1 MQPRLT
7 VKNNP
12 KSIHVVFSCRSF
24 HHSSDEV
31 IPTVSETLVVLAPS
45 VRDEYVF
52 CPRTQFAD
60 EVLHLIARD
69 RVYDIR
75 GSFTVVDIEGFS
87 LVDATCTITGVALL
101 ENGSDFW
108 TCLCQCLVRYCAWV
122 VDDLYYSSV
131 CCLRINA
138 VIWTYKLLAQ
148 DTRRC
153 LDVLAH
159 DLEILF
165 DLVGVLVWCLI

>member
-1 MQPRLT
+1 MQTRLT

-24 HHSSDEV
+24 HHRSDEV
-31 IPTVSETLVVLAPS
+31 IPTVSETLVVFASS

-52 CPRTQFAD
+52 CPGTQFAD
-60 EVLHLIARD
+60 EILHLVARD
-69 RVYDIR
+69 RVYDI
-75 GSFTVVDIEGFS
+75 GSSLAVVDIESFP

-101 ENGSDFW
+101 ENGSDLW
-108 TCLCQCLVRYCAWV
+108 ACLCQFLVRYCAWV

-138 VIWTYKLLAQ
+138 VI
-148 DTRRC
+148 
-153 LDVLAH
+153 
-159 DLEILF
+159 
-165 DLVGVLVWCLI
+165 